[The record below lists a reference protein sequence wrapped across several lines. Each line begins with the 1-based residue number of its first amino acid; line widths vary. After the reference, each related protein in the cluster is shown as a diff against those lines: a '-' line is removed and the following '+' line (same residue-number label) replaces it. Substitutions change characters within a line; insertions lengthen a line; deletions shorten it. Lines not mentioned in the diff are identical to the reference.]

1 MPRPPKKPHTAA
13 LGRMLRHTG
22 LDNVP
27 EEAPL
32 VALLRTLAAELDAG
46 GGSRPRIEYRAALKD
61 ARMVLNATVRGKPK
75 SDPAAVSV
83 PEPPEPPEPD
93 GDGEDDEIAEPTSL
107 AKFKED
113 RGIG

>member
-32 VALLRTLAAELDAG
+32 VALLRTLAAELDVG

-61 ARMVLNATVRGKPK
+61 ARMVLNATVRKPQ
-75 SDPAAVSV
+75 SDPASVSV
-83 PEPPEPPEPD
+83 PEPPEPD
-93 GDGEDDEIAEPTSL
+93 GDGDDEEIAEPTSL

>member
-83 PEPPEPPEPD
+83 PEPPEPD